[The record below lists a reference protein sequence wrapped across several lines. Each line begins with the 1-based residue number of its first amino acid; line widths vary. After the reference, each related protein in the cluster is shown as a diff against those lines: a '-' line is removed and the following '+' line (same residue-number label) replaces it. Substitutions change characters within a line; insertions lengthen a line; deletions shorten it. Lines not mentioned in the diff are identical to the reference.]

1 MVALW
6 RLTWSHARGVY
17 WLRVRD
23 CSVDTAEAW
32 KAEFQ
37 KDDAP
42 TAVYVIS
49 PTKPAIK
56 AGDRDRALH
65 VATL

>member
-32 KAEFQ
+32 KAEFE

-42 TAVYVIS
+42 SAVYVLS
-49 PTKPAIK
+49 AKTPAIK
-56 AGDRDRALH
+56 PGDDKRALH